1 MSDAENPEEMRD
13 SGQRQ
18 PILLL
23 PPVVTALGAA
33 MVAVHLVRVLIFNDS
48 GLDPLVLWG
57 SFLPLRLLLPEAIPG
72 GMLPLLW
79 TPFTHAFLHGNWE
92 HLLFNVAWMAIFGT
106 PVARRYGPRATLAVF
121 LVCAA
126 AGAAAFAAVTLGD
139 GAMLV
144 GASGGIAGLT
154 GAAMRFVFQPVVTAR
169 HPETG
174 EVVVL
179 GRRMASLRDLWRNTR
194 SRYFILIWVVLNAA
208 VPLLPAF
215 TGGILEIAWQAHL
228 GGFFGGLFLAPL
240 FERRPAQEASDE
252 RD

>member
-1 MSDAENPEEMRD
+1 MSDAENPQETPA
-13 SGQRQ
+13 SGERQ

-33 MVAVHLVRVLIFNDS
+33 IVVIHLVRVAFFNES

-57 SFLPLRLLLPEAIPG
+57 GFLPLRLLLPEALPG

-79 TPFTHAFLHGNWE
+79 TPFTHAFLHGNLE
-92 HLLFNVAWMAIFGT
+92 HLLFNVAWLAIFGT
-106 PVARRYGPRATLAVF
+106 PVARRYGPRATLVVF

-139 GAMLV
+139 GAVLI

-154 GAAMRFVFQPVVTAR
+154 GAAMRFVFQPVITTR

-174 EVVVL
+174 QVIVL
-179 GRRMASLRDLWRNTR
+179 GRRLAGPRELWRNTR

-228 GGFFGGLFLAPL
+228 GGFFGGLFLVPL
-240 FERRPAQEASDE
+240 FERHPAQEASDE